1 MKAIFLTSPEL
12 MDEWW
17 DRAAVEMDRVVS
29 HAARGEFTTEDIKR
43 LCEEKRAYIAVVV
56 EGEDVLLAMAFEFV
70 FYPRMTACNI
80 MALGGKRL
88 NDIASVFFVTFKN
101 WCYNMGVT
109 VIEASCSSVMAR
121 KLAGLGFEK
130 TYEVVR
136 HEIRLPREPG
146 AAEL

>member
-1 MKAIFLTSPEL
+1 MRAIFLTSPEL

-17 DRAAVEMDRVVS
+17 DRASVHIERVVT
-29 HAARGEFTTEDIKR
+29 HAARGEFKTSDIRR
-43 LCEEKRAYIAVVV
+43 LCEEKRAFCAVAV
-56 EGEDVLLAMAFEFV
+56 EGDEVLLAVAFEFI

-80 MALGGKRL
+80 IALGGCRL
-88 NDIASVFFVTFKN
+88 EEIASVFFVTFKE

-136 HEIRLPREPG
+136 HEIRLPREPRT
-146 AAEL
+146 AEL